1 MCLPKFDKIKNI
13 DLPSCRNCVH
23 FISGTTVYYGRCKKF
38 GVKDVITNE
47 IDFNMA
53 SSCRND
59 ENTCGIVGK
68 HFQQISPTQ
77 KFTREVFIYWKE
89 NSLFIFYLLVYLV
102 GYRFYQGFLLEYEFY
117 KKQYKENSIT
127 II

>member
-1 MCLPKFDKIKNI
+1 MRTSQFLLYMCLPKFDKIKNI
-13 DLPSCRNCVH
+13 DLPSCRNCIH
-23 FISGTTVYYGRCKKF
+23 FAPGSSVNYGRCKKF

-59 ENTCGIVGK
+59 ENTCGIDGK
-68 HFQQISPTQ
+68 HFQQISPPQ

-89 NSLFIFYLLVYLV
+89 NSLFIFLFV
-102 GYRFYQGFLLEYEFY
+102 GIFGWVSFLSGFF
-117 KKQYKENSIT
+117 T
-127 II
+127 